1 MNYKNRDDEL
11 IRKQKEG
18 QAQTR
23 ANITVKQN
31 ATNNKVYSQA
41 ALQKLA
47 SGNYRKVP
55 ELKKT
60 VSQNSVSQNSAP
72 KTTTPKQETKQQ
84 KPSTRYNQNISTQE
98 KKSTRDTRYDND
110 FNEFHKYRV
119 GDRIGVMDYDANSD
133 REVEHWR
140 NLKTE
145 IMAKNKWTEKEF
157 DDKWDAYYKE
167 RAQREANQE
176 VGDAVKFAEKHPVF
190 GTLLQGVY
198 TPQAMIE
205 GGASML
211 SALAPKEYKAQ
222 SADDTLFTGTRAKEG
237 IKQAVK
243 ENNIKTG
250 FGRGAYDLA
259 TSLGDMAFSAGIP
272 VLGTAALGTQTA
284 ARTNMQALE
293 RGVDPTKAALTGLG
307 AGAISGVLNKVG
319 LDKAVNTTAKTA
331 LGSVLKA
338 AGIEGAENVTEDT
351 ANLLLDTV
359 MNKDKSQLNAMHDYY
374 KNQGMTDDEAWNRVT
389 LGTLGDLGISA
400 LSGAAFGGVMN
411 GASKIPE
418 LVGDIRAIIPEMNN
432 RGAVDPKA
440 LAEEARL
447 NVKGPAKVEMP
458 KKYQGLISEDDYS
471 YIFDERNNGIFNTI
485 NLVRQHAGN
494 TPEAQQLAKDA
505 KKSLRKYVEGG
516 NVDDYYE
523 FLGHIGD
530 LSNLAENTKADYVT
544 KGGRRYVYDD
554 FFSGSVEDDV
564 NGGTRQENFYDYID
578 NGKIPE
584 IVNNIHKADN
594 GEVDPKN
601 VIYHAGTL
609 SRLNKADSAGKM
621 EGTRDTGYYGTGH
634 YFVDGAH
641 KGEIGEGTSYGN
653 KPYSSVD
660 ISKYN
665 NLFKADSDAKAN
677 KLHSFSQKMMRF
689 INGYNDKYYTDSEG
703 IVSGELQEYMNDMY
717 SDYKSLFGNKAMS
730 QADFEDKL
738 NNYRNNYAF
747 DAEDRGDSAFTTF
760 MKEHGYNGV
769 DTRGTRSADTER
781 GVVIYDLDEDSVLQ
795 SNVTDADVKNG
806 LMNTRVRND
815 NPVFDT
821 ATDERIQKS
830 LDSYSKKQQIK
841 QEYERIFDSKELD
854 KFETGIQD
862 LKDEIRNIE
871 ENVIPYEEMMLE
883 GGEGFEKEVDRT
895 YREFK
900 QFDPDVTR
908 EDIVELLRNN
918 ELERTNNIQNSR
930 FKLDNLKQRLK
941 EYQGIYDNL
950 VKKSEAA
957 YEQARANVE
966 GTGDR
971 ALTPEEVSRLQDVV
985 DGKYD
990 IPENGNLSNSTKIP
1004 EYTMGEDVYFRGSDA
1019 DIAQAEAQDQAII
1032 DTFKNIIADPEFN
1045 ALSFKNGSKEVY
1057 VSPATNGDGLRM
1069 SYTIDGVP
1077 TGHHDYSLDQLD
1089 DLSRNLRNEA
1099 GNGGEDIKIQRKSDM
1114 AKAPVPELSNGNE
1127 PPRRSF
1133 FDDLPRSDK
1142 EGKSKVGTNTAVNSN
1157 VYTRKQID
1165 SDPIISELNKYA
1177 KANNDLTFN
1186 QAKEDIINEG
1196 SQILEDYTSGKR
1208 TISNDLDV
1216 DRAMILLTDMAQK
1229 ISAGDKDLIPQRDL
1243 LFSKLR
1249 QAGTLHGQ
1257 TIQAFKKWN
1266 NTAEGA
1272 IINGERI
1279 IEDTV
1284 KPWKT
1289 QNKKKV
1295 ELNARIAKALE
1306 QMGVDSSM
1314 RNKPNTEKTHEQI
1327 KQGVK
1332 NVIEREFGSVE
1343 NLFNDNDIE
1352 YLTSLA
1358 ENKEI
1363 PVWVITDEI
1372 EHKMNHGEWYTID
1385 ESTPVKLETS
1395 SKLASILKNMGNDSL
1410 KEKNRLP
1417 DLGYGES
1424 HASIVQKIRNTLAQ
1438 DPAAVDL
1445 DNPADV
1451 EVLANFI
1458 EEKIPNWQIE
1468 DEIHHRLMTGEWYTL
1483 DESIEPKKPINQRLK
1498 NALDDLVE
1506 KGPAPEK
1513 EPPTLDEIRNEV
1525 RATLDKEMARTGDF
1539 TDDDVNYL
1547 ASLIQN
1553 GATKQELSEA
1563 LNTKM
1568 ATGKFGISP
1577 ETQQQVSDLF
1587 AYANRFDPNSKQAFD
1602 LRTAA
1607 YKLLAE
1613 ESVSDDATPF
1623 EKFESWRYLAMLGN
1637 PKTMVR
1643 NWIGNKMFGAVTGVS
1658 NNLSAALEAGTDR
1671 LSKALGGEGI
1681 QRTKTFLNPVDDRAL
1696 IKAAGEDGEAHRY
1709 TELNGTKYEKGTK
1722 DAIKQQ
1728 KSSFNSKLL
1737 RLYEAVTDRG
1747 ISDYNAVKKKYS
1759 TSLAGYMKANGLDES
1774 AFDADDRYRALKDKS
1789 RTQLLTDAENAEMN
1803 NLKSTVDTLEKA
1815 RDYAVKQ
1822 AEYATF
1828 HEDNAVAKWLTK
1840 TSNSAPGPLRM
1851 VLEGLVPFK
1860 KTPANILRSGVEYSP
1875 LGAVK
1880 SIAETGKLIYENTGK
1895 RKGNLDDTYIKKSKL
1910 TGKEKEISKSL
1921 AADVLDSWSRTLTG
1935 TGLVGLGYYLKNKG
1949 ILNSSNDD
1957 EKWQDDLE
1965 GKQNYSITI
1974 NGKTYTL
1981 DWAAPA
1987 VMPLLMGA
1995 EMSKIKDR
2003 NGLLDQ
2009 KWYENLSE
2017 VIGTAN
2023 AILDPIFETSMM
2035 QGVKTTLEQAASDIK
2050 YNEDN
2055 AIGGIIGSM
2064 ALNTGLGYLTQA
2076 LPTLS
2081 GQVARTVDNTRR
2093 TTDTVS
2099 DGALGVLEKQGRK
2112 IMNKIPGLSMLNQPY
2127 YDSYGRTQ
2135 NNGPFNNP
2143 LGNMAYQML
2152 SPAYVRD
2159 INTTAA
2165 DESARNAYYGLGE
2178 DGKPM
2183 MDAKVFPSWKSKV
2196 TVGGEK
2202 FTPEEMASYR
2212 KSSGEANYAIRD
2224 ALTKEDWFNNLSGAE
2239 QSEILKKTNTLVD
2252 KIGKDSVDKL
2262 DSSSKEFEAYQ
2273 AGGVEGLLNKWSGD
2287 IYSSKAKEETGLSGS
2302 TNAIKEINAAYAEG
2316 DTKKAEELT
2325 EKYTK
2330 YNKERERLNE
2340 KYGVNIKMAD
2350 FTKREEA
2357 NPGSNEAWAKEHSTG
2372 TTNNTTSTTTAP
2384 QVTTKDTS
2392 STVDTKEYQ
2401 KYIDRAGKQ
2410 NRKFTN
2416 DIPKLKELNY
2426 SNSEMYTYAYAINQD
2441 SSLTPQTFNTQ
2452 YKKLDLDGNGS
2463 MKQDEMITYFNNNNT
2478 SEQQANYLWR
2488 TYGENK
2494 GTPWKTLPVLR
2505 NGKWKKNK

>member
-60 VSQNSVSQNSAP
+60 VSQNSAP

-176 VGDAVKFAEKHPVF
+176 VGDAVKFAEKHPVL

-284 ARTNMQALE
+284 GRQNMQALE

-523 FLGHIGD
+523 FLGHVGD

-544 KGGRRYVYDD
+544 KGGRRYAYND
-554 FFSGSVEDDV
+554 FFSENVDDDV
-564 NGGTRQENFYDYID
+564 NGGSRQENFFDYID
-578 NGKIPE
+578 
-584 IVNNIHKADN
+584 
-594 GEVDPKN
+594 
-601 VIYHAGTL
+601 
-609 SRLNKADSAGKM
+609 R
-621 EGTRDTGYYGTGH
+621 
-634 YFVDGAH
+634 
-641 KGEIGEGTSYGN
+641 
-653 KPYSSVD
+653 
-660 ISKYN
+660 
-665 NLFKADSDAKAN
+665 SD
-677 KLHSFSQKMMRF
+677 
-689 INGYNDKYYTDSEG
+689 
-703 IVSGELQEYMNDMY
+703 
-717 SDYKSLFGNKAMS
+717 
-730 QADFEDKL
+730 
-738 NNYRNNYAF
+738 
-747 DAEDRGDSAFTTF
+747 
-760 MKEHGYNGV
+760 
-769 DTRGTRSADTER
+769 
-781 GVVIYDLDEDSVLQ
+781 
-795 SNVTDADVKNG
+795 
-806 LMNTRVRND
+806 
-815 NPVFDT
+815 
-821 ATDERIQKS
+821 
-830 LDSYSKKQQIK
+830 
-841 QEYERIFDSKELD
+841 
-854 KFETGIQD
+854 
-862 LKDEIRNIE
+862 IRNI
-871 ENVIPYEEMMLE
+871 
-883 GGEGFEKEVDRT
+883 VDKAHSGDT
-895 YREFK
+895 TSAPVVEAVTNEF
-900 QFDPDVTR
+900 
-908 EDIVELLRNN
+908 
-918 ELERTNNIQNSR
+918 
-930 FKLDNLKQRLK
+930 
-941 EYQGIYDNL
+941 
-950 VKKSEAA
+950 
-957 YEQARANVE
+957 
-966 GTGDR
+966 GDR
-971 ALTPEEVSRLQDVV
+971 VLAPEEVSRLQDVV

-1019 DIAQAEAQDQAII
+1019 DIAQAEAQDQAIV

-1513 EPPTLDEIRNEV
+1513 EPPTLDDIRNEV

-1577 ETQQQVSDLF
+1577 ETQQQVTDLF
-1587 AYANRFDPNSKQAFD
+1587 DYANRFDPNSKQAFD